1 MMHIDYS
8 DIVGILRHMLWVG
21 YSIPLHGRSVSI
33 ISMIP
38 KTLPSNP
45 LFSARLPLWLQLW
58 DSFVRVTDSE
68 ATVHAS
74 AAADAAPQFFA
85 DAVESLYQ
93 AQLRPEISVGTI
105 RPPQR
110 LAPYSHAIGLEV
122 MHPETDIVTPDS
134 EGDAFGRLIILHDPQ
149 GEETWNGQLRL
160 VAYIQADMD
169 DAVAGDPLLPDVAWE
184 WLREG
189 LGDSTATFTNL
200 GGTVTSTTSVRF
212 GDIGGPPRAYQLE
225 LRASWTAEDNNLAP
239 HVAAFATVLASVAGL
254 PPEGVR
260 IIR

>member
-93 AQLRPEISVGTI
+93 AQLRPEISVGT
-105 RPPQR
+105 RR
-110 LAPYSHAIGLEV
+110 SAWHRTA
-122 MHPETDIVTPDS
+122 TPLVWKS
-134 EGDAFGRLIILHDPQ
+134 CTLKPILLRLIPK
-149 GEETWNGQLRL
+149 
-160 VAYIQADMD
+160 AM
-169 DAVAGDPLLPDVAWE
+169 LL
-184 WLREG
+184 
-189 LGDSTATFTNL
+189 
-200 GGTVTSTTSVRF
+200 
-212 GDIGGPPRAYQLE
+212 
-225 LRASWTAEDNNLAP
+225 
-239 HVAAFATVLASVAGL
+239 
-254 PPEGVR
+254 GV
-260 IIR
+260 

>member
-1 MMHIDYS
+1 MTESRRLDYS

-38 KTLPSNP
+38 KTLPTNFFGAP
-45 LFSARLPLWLQLW
+45 LQLW

-74 AAADAAPQFFA
+74 AAAETPQFFA
-85 DAVESLYQ
+85 TAVESLYQ

-149 GEETWNGQLRL
+149 GEETWNGQ
-160 VAYIQADMD
+160 V
-169 DAVAGDPLLPDVAWE
+169 
-184 WLREG
+184 
-189 LGDSTATFTNL
+189 
-200 GGTVTSTTSVRF
+200 
-212 GDIGGPPRAYQLE
+212 
-225 LRASWTAEDNNLAP
+225 
-239 HVAAFATVLASVAGL
+239 
-254 PPEGVR
+254 
-260 IIR
+260 

>member
-21 YSIPLHGRSVSI
+21 YSIPLHGRSISI

-169 DAVAGDPLLPDVAWE
+169 DAVAGDPLLPDVKDLGTP
-184 WLREG
+184 LR
-189 LGDSTATFTNL
+189 
-200 GGTVTSTTSVRF
+200 R
-212 GDIGGPPRAYQLE
+212 
-225 LRASWTAEDNNLAP
+225 
-239 HVAAFATVLASVAGL
+239 L
-254 PPEGVR
+254 PT
-260 IIR
+260 

>member
-8 DIVGILRHMLWVG
+8 DIVGILRHMLWMG

-85 DAVESLYQ
+85 DA
-93 AQLRPEISVGTI
+93 VGTI

-260 IIR
+260 MIR